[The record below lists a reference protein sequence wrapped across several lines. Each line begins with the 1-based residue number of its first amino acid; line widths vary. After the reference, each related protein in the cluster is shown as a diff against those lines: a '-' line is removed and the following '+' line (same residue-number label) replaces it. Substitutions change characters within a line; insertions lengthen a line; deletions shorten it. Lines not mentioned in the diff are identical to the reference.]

1 MNLIKLGIITFLLT
15 FSTKNFS
22 QSKTKIADSLYV
34 VGKYEEAIS
43 LMEKEDTS
51 SVKILID
58 LAKYYK
64 ANSEYKKA
72 LKTYKKILDFDS
84 SRVITV
90 LNYGETLL
98 SLNQLKE
105 ADSLYEK
112 ISLRFPENAQFYYS
126 RGLANERM
134 GNDSIALDLYKK
146 THKFDQYHQNALYKL
161 SKESLRNE
169 EYQQTLAYTAMGLSK
184 NEKNVSLRS
193 ITGQT
198 YSAMAVFYKAI
209 PHYEKIIELG
219 QGNEFVHSKLA
230 YAYYK
235 DGNFDKAIENYKKA
249 LLYETGNSS
258 THFLLG
264 KMYALKKDY
273 QNSEQ
278 HLLMAIKIKDQP
290 MDAEYFSLALT
301 YKNQEK
307 YKKAFDWFQETL
319 KENPDHIRALY
330 ERAVAA
336 DNYFK
341 DIDTR
346 INYYQAFWNKYNGKD
361 ANYLAKDM
369 LYLTKNRISDLKE
382 KKHME
387 ADKLNEAN
395 LTDSLAEVENYS
407 AKNLVKHKK

>member
-1 MNLIKLGIITFLLT
+1 MRLNITVFFVFVSL
-15 FSTKNFS
+15 SIYA
-22 QSKTKIADSLYV
+22 QSNTKIADSLYA
-34 VGKYEEAIS
+34 VGKYEEAVL

-51 SVKILID
+51 SVKILKD

-64 ANSEYKKA
+64 ANSEEKKA
-72 LKTYKKILDFDS
+72 LKTYRKILDLDS
-84 SRVITV
+84 NRVITA

-105 ADSLYEK
+105 ADSLYKK

-126 RGLANERM
+126 RGLANERL

-146 THKFDQYHQNALYKL
+146 THKYDQFHQNALYKL
-161 SKESLRNE
+161 SKESLRNKD
-169 EYQQTLAYTAMGLSK
+169 YQQALAYTAMGLAK
-184 NEKNVSLRS
+184 NENNVSLLS
-193 ITGQT
+193 ITAQT
-198 YSAMAVFYKAI
+198 YSAMAVFYEAI
-209 PHYEKIIELG
+209 PHYEKIIKLG
-219 QGNEFVHSKLA
+219 QGSEFIHTKLA

-235 DGNFDKAIENYKKA
+235 DGNFDQAIENYKEA
-249 LLYETGNSS
+249 LLYEPGNSS

-264 KMYALKKDY
+264 KMYALTKDF

-301 YKNQEK
+301 YKYLEA
-307 YKKAFDWFQETL
+307 YKKAFDWFQKTL
-319 KENPDHIRALY
+319 KENPDHTRALY

-341 DIDTR
+341 DVDTR
-346 INYYQAFWNKYNGKD
+346 INYYQTFWDKYYGED
-361 ANYLAKDM
+361 SNYLAKDM

-382 KKHME
+382 KKHM
-387 ADKLNEAN
+387 AKHKLDKAN
-395 LTDSLAEVENYS
+395 SKDSLAEVENDS
-407 AKNLVKHKK
+407 TNLANQKK

>member
-1 MNLIKLGIITFLLT
+1 MRLNITVFFVFVSL
-15 FSTKNFS
+15 SIYA
-22 QSKTKIADSLYV
+22 QSNTKIADSLYA
-34 VGKYEEAIS
+34 VGKYEEAVL

-51 SVKILID
+51 SVKILKD

-64 ANSEYKKA
+64 ANSEEKKA
-72 LKTYKKILDFDS
+72 LKTYRKILDLDS
-84 SRVITV
+84 NRLITA

-105 ADSLYEK
+105 ADSLYKK

-126 RGLANERM
+126 RGLANERL

-146 THKFDQYHQNALYKL
+146 THKYDQYHQNALYKL
-161 SKESLRNE
+161 SKESLRNKD
-169 EYQQTLAYTAMGLSK
+169 YQQALAYTAMGLAK
-184 NEKNVSLRS
+184 NESNVSLLS
-193 ITGQT
+193 ITAQT
-198 YSAMAVFYKAI
+198 YSAMAVFYEAI
-209 PHYEKIIELG
+209 PHYEKIIKLG
-219 QGNEFVHSKLA
+219 QGSEFIHTKLA

-235 DGNFDKAIENYKKA
+235 DGNFDQAIENYKEA
-249 LLYETGNSS
+249 LLYEPGNSS

-264 KMYALKKDY
+264 KMYALTKDF

-301 YKNQEK
+301 YKYLEA
-307 YKKAFDWFQETL
+307 YKKAFDWFQKTL
-319 KENPDHIRALY
+319 KENPDHTRALY

-341 DIDTR
+341 DVDTR
-346 INYYQAFWNKYNGKD
+346 INYYQTFWDKYYGED
-361 ANYLAKDM
+361 SNYLAKDM

-382 KKHME
+382 KKHM
-387 ADKLNEAN
+387 AKDKLDKAN
-395 LTDSLAEVENYS
+395 SKDSLAEVENDS
-407 AKNLVKHKK
+407 TNLANQKK